1 MRISINT
8 GFCTA
13 GNDGSEERLDYTIVS
28 GQMNV
33 TSCLETTSQ
42 PDQILLSHGTY
53 TLVKDL
59 IYCQQTG
66 EITVKGTTHPLKTY

>member
-1 MRISINT
+1 VRISINT

-33 TSCLETTSQ
+33 TSC